1 MGKQLLERELIR
13 KMHGER
19 RPQTAAKFHL
29 LRTGKKLEQLYCLPL
44 LPSHVIGKTDYE
56 GQPPEA
62 TNLKLRK

>member
-1 MGKQLLERELIR
+1 MGKQLQERELVR
-13 KMHGER
+13 KRHGER
-19 RPQTAAKFHL
+19 LQTAAKFHL

-44 LPSHVIGKTDYE
+44 PPSHVIGKTDYE